1 MIYRIK
7 RLNHRR
13 PIGRAIQQGEF
24 IKHYGDIG
32 EDEFFI
38 QGGTIPQ
45 RLLLMNG
52 TMVHNRIENNLV
64 ANAAARIL
72 VTAPND
78 AKVVEATYLAG

>member
-1 MIYRIK
+1 MEILEGEIATVIYRIK

-13 PIGRAIQQGEF
+13 PIGRVIQQGEF

-32 EDEFFI
+32 EDEFYM

-64 ANAAARIL
+64 
-72 VTAPND
+72 VTVLIRRP
-78 AKVVEATYLAG
+78 KTG